1 MASLLAP
8 DVGWCGGLRPYM
20 PLDRRRLAVGRPHS
34 GVTAGARRWA
44 ARAVCYD
51 SRGVAPPWQCVA
63 AMRRSPVDRVGAA
76 GSTRQRKAQ
85 KMAADKTSA
94 PALTPRESLG
104 QRYLKRLR
112 KVKAK
117 AKAKADKAKAETNI
131 KRQREAEANDLVK
144 RQLAYKDEE
153 ADNADGDGLLRAHS
167 ADGADAQDGE
177 VSEDYTPGPTVVGA
191 SEVQLPRTEIAR
203 LRACHL
209 YTSPSP
215 RDS

>member
-1 MASLLAP
+1 
-8 DVGWCGGLRPYM
+8 
-20 PLDRRRLAVGRPHS
+20 
-34 GVTAGARRWA
+34 
-44 ARAVCYD
+44 
-51 SRGVAPPWQCVA
+51 
-63 AMRRSPVDRVGAA
+63 MRRSPVDRVGAA

-112 KVKAK
+112 KVK

-177 VSEDYTPGPTVVGA
+177 VS
-191 SEVQLPRTEIAR
+191 
-203 LRACHL
+203 
-209 YTSPSP
+209 
-215 RDS
+215 